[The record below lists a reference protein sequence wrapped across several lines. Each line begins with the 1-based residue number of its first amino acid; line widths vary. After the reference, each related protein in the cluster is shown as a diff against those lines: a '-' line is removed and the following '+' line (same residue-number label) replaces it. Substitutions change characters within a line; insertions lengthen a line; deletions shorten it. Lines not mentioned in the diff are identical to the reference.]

1 MSSILESDVFNTM
14 SDEKSIPWR
23 NLSNEERLRL
33 LDVFFENFK
42 EKIQDSTILMIKKSV
57 EEGKLKTKKE
67 ITYDKINKKILSINV
82 LVLDDTTNSYVFNP
96 TFLVK
101 KEKKNIKNI
110 LFRN

>member
-67 ITYDKINKKILSINV
+67 ITYDKINKKILSINA